1 MSENEAPPH
10 PTEALWTESARDMG
24 AEEADLARSVLEEH
38 RESGEPIVRVEPMG
52 ASRWRLCVGMA
63 DRLGSLSLACG
74 LLTVAGLDIDRA
86 DTITVVKPRKRRVN
100 PVTRH
105 VSFGRRIGA
114 RRTPNRPRGGQA
126 ADNRPPPM
134 SSHAVMLFDLR
145 QRADAPPDWDALRR
159 DLAEA
164 ARQIANGKMDDARS
178 LVIDRFAHAPR
189 GFDQRGGARLPMD
202 ISTDADSSPDYALLT
217 IRSADTS
224 GFLFAFSNALA
235 VSRVNI
241 VRAKIRTENGRVR
254 NTFWLTGASDE
265 KIRSES
271 RLGQIRAAA
280 ALIKQFTHLLPVAPD
295 PEQALRQFNALTAQ
309 FLSDPNRTAQIR
321 ALETPGVLETLAEM
335 MGMSRFLWEDFL
347 RTQLDNLL
355 PSLLDTE
362 SLERR
367 RTAEG
372 LRAALAPEWA
382 GSASDRAKALN
393 RFKDREMFGID
404 LRYITGRIDAREFGA
419 EQARLADAV
428 TERAFE
434 LGLETARERHGAPRL
449 SDGSPCPWT
458 VIGLGKFGG
467 GDMGFGSD
475 IELIFVYEG
484 DGATDGDD
492 PVPNSAFFEEAARG
506 FVRAIETRQQG
517 ALEIDMR
524 LRPYGSKGPLASS
537 LAAFADYF
545 RSDGDARQFERMA
558 LVRARPIA
566 GDPDFAE
573 RAMSVQREFV
583 YSEKPLDLDNIHHLR
598 ERQARELVNRGAVNA
613 KLSPGGLV
621 DIEYFVQT
629 RQITLGRQDPSLRQ
643 ANTLDALEALRA
655 AGRLNGDFAA
665 AARDS
670 YMFLR
675 RLTEALRMVRG
686 SAKDLHIPPADSR
699 EFDYLAHRMGV
710 SPPSKLSELI
720 ARHMKV
726 SREVWSAKNAEGA
739 DDSPASAQ

>member
-10 PTEALWTESARDMG
+10 PTEALWTESARDMDAEG
-24 AEEADLARSVLEEH
+24 AGLARGALEEH
-38 RESGEPIVRVEPMG
+38 RESGEPVVRVERMG
-52 ASRWRLCVGMA
+52 AARWRLCVAMS
-63 DRLGSLSLACG
+63 DSLGSLSLACG
-74 LLTVAGLDIDRA
+74 LLTVAGLDIERA

-114 RRTPNRPRGGQA
+114 RRTPNRRRGGA
-126 ADNRPPPM
+126 KPADDGRPPPM
-134 SSHAVMLFDLR
+134 SSHAVMLFDVR
-145 QRADAPPDWDALRR
+145 QRGDAPPDWDALRTEIADAGR
-159 DLAEA
+159 RIA
-164 ARQIANGKMDDARS
+164 AGGVEEMRS

-189 GFDQRGGARLPMD
+189 GLDQRGGARLPMD
-202 ISTDADSSPDYALLT
+202 ISTDADSSPDYALLA

-224 GFLFAFSNALA
+224 GFMFAFSNALA

-241 VRAKIRTENGRVR
+241 VRARVRTESGRVH
-254 NTFWLTGASDE
+254 NTFWLTDSSGA

-271 RLGQIRAAA
+271 RLRQIRAAA

-295 PEQALRQFNALTAQ
+295 PQQALRQFNALTTQ
-309 FLSDPNRTAQIR
+309 FLSDPKRLDDVR

-355 PSLLDTE
+355 PSLLDAE

-372 LRAALAPEWA
+372 LRTALEAEWS
-382 GSASDRAKALN
+382 GSAADRAKALN

-404 LRYITGRIDAREFGA
+404 LRYITGRIDVREFGA

-449 SDGSPCPWT
+449 PDGSPCPWT

-484 DGATDGDD
+484 DGTTDGDS

-506 FVRAIETRQQG
+506 FVQTIETRQQSVF
-517 ALEIDMR
+517 EIDMR

-545 RSDGDARQFERMA
+545 RADGDARQFERMA
-558 LVRARPIA
+558 LVRARPVA
-566 GDPDFAE
+566 GDFAFAE
-573 RAMSVQREFV
+573 RVMDVQREFV
-583 YSEKPLDLDNIHHLR
+583 YSEKPLDLGNIRHLR
-598 ERQARELVNRGAVNA
+598 ERQGRELVNRGAVNA

-629 RQITLGRQDPSLRQ
+629 RQIALGRQDPTLRQ
-643 ANTLDALEALRA
+643 ANTLDALDALRTAGDLDA
-655 AGRLNGDFAA
+655 AFAA

-670 YMFLR
+670 YIFLR
-675 RLTEALRMVRG
+675 RLTEALRVVRG

-710 SPPSKLSELI
+710 SPPSKLSEMI
-720 ARHMKV
+720 AQHMAV
-726 SREVWSAKNAEGA
+726 SRGAWGAKEGG
-739 DDSPASAQ
+739 DKSLLP

>member
-10 PTEALWTESARDMG
+10 PTEALWTESARDMDAEG
-24 AEEADLARSVLEEH
+24 AGLARSALEEH
-38 RESGEPIVRVEPMG
+38 RESGEPVVRVERMG
-52 ASRWRLCVGMA
+52 AARWRLCVAMS
-63 DRLGSLSLACG
+63 DSLGSLSLACG
-74 LLTVAGLDIDRA
+74 LLTVAGLDIERA

-114 RRTPNRPRGGQA
+114 RRTPNRRRGGA
-126 ADNRPPPM
+126 KPADDDRPPPM
-134 SSHAVMLFDLR
+134 SSHAVMLFDVR
-145 QRADAPPDWDALRR
+145 QRGDAPPDWGALRTEIADAGR
-159 DLAEA
+159 RIA
-164 ARQIANGKMDDARS
+164 AGGVEEMRS

-189 GFDQRGGARLPMD
+189 GLDQRGGARLPMD
-202 ISTDADSSPDYALLT
+202 ISTDADSSPDYALLA

-224 GFLFAFSNALA
+224 GFMFAFSNALA

-241 VRAKIRTENGRVR
+241 VRARVRTESGRVH
-254 NTFWLTGASDE
+254 NTFWLTDSSGA

-271 RLGQIRAAA
+271 RLRQIRAAA

-295 PEQALRQFNALTAQ
+295 PQQALRQFNALTTQ
-309 FLSDPNRTAQIR
+309 FLSDPKRLDDVR

-355 PSLLDTE
+355 PSLLDAE

-372 LRAALAPEWA
+372 LRTALEAEWA
-382 GSASDRAKALN
+382 GSAADRAKALN

-404 LRYITGRIDAREFGA
+404 LRYITGRIDVREFGA

-428 TERAFE
+428 TEKAFD

-467 GDMGFGSD
+467 YDMGFGSD

-484 DGATDGDD
+484 DGTTDGDS
-492 PVPNSAFFEEAARG
+492 PVPNSAFFEDAARG
-506 FVRAIETRQQG
+506 FVQTIETRQQSVF
-517 ALEIDMR
+517 EIDMR

-545 RSDGDARQFERMA
+545 RADGDARQFERMA
-558 LVRARPIA
+558 LVRARPVA
-566 GDPDFAE
+566 GDFAFAE
-573 RAMSVQREFV
+573 RVMDVQRKFV
-583 YSEKPLDLDNIHHLR
+583 YSEKPLDLDNVRHLR
-598 ERQARELVNRGAVNA
+598 ERQGRELVNRGAVNA

-629 RQITLGRQDPSLRQ
+629 RQIALGRQDPTLRQ
-643 ANTLDALEALRA
+643 ANTLDALDALRA
-655 AGRLNGDFAA
+655 SGDLDAAFAA

-670 YMFLR
+670 YIFLR
-675 RLTEALRMVRG
+675 RLTEALRVVRG
-686 SAKDLHIPPADSR
+686 SAKDLHIPPAASR

-710 SPPSKLSELI
+710 SPPSELSRMI
-720 ARHMKV
+720 ARHMAV
-726 SREVWSAKNAEGA
+726 SRGAWGAKGGGGK
-739 DDSPASAQ
+739 SLLP

>member
-10 PTEALWTESARDMG
+10 PTEALWTESARDMDAEG
-24 AEEADLARSVLEEH
+24 AGLARSALEEH
-38 RESGEPIVRVEPMG
+38 RESGEPVVRVERMG
-52 ASRWRLCVGMA
+52 AARWRLCVAMS
-63 DRLGSLSLACG
+63 DSLGSLSLACG
-74 LLTVAGLDIDRA
+74 LLTVAGLDIERA

-114 RRTPNRPRGGQA
+114 RRAANRRRGGVKS
-126 ADNRPPPM
+126 ADDRPPPM
-134 SSHAVMLFDLR
+134 SSHAVMLFDVR
-145 QRADAPPDWDALRR
+145 QRGDAPPDWDALRT
-159 DLAEA
+159 E
-164 ARQIANGKMDDARS
+164 IADAGRRIADGGVEEMRS

-189 GFDQRGGARLPMD
+189 GLDQRGGARLPMD
-202 ISTDADSSPDYALLT
+202 ISTDADSSPDYALLA

-224 GFLFAFSNALA
+224 GFMFAFSNALA

-241 VRAKIRTENGRVR
+241 VRARVRTESGRVH
-254 NTFWLTGASDE
+254 NTFWLTDSSGA

-271 RLGQIRAAA
+271 RLRQIRAAA

-295 PEQALRQFNALTAQ
+295 PQQALRQFNALTTQ
-309 FLSDPNRTAQIR
+309 FLSDPKRLDDVR

-355 PSLLDTE
+355 PSLLDAE

-372 LRAALAPEWA
+372 LRTALEAEWA
-382 GSASDRAKALN
+382 GSVSDRAKALN

-449 SDGSPCPWT
+449 SDGKPCPWT

-484 DGATDGDD
+484 DGTTDGDS
-492 PVPNSAFFEEAARG
+492 PVPNSAFFEDAARG
-506 FVRAIETRQQG
+506 FVQTIETRQQSVF
-517 ALEIDMR
+517 EIDMR

-545 RSDGDARQFERMA
+545 RADGDARQFERMA
-558 LVRARPIA
+558 LVRARPVA
-566 GDPDFAE
+566 GDLDFAE
-573 RAMSVQREFV
+573 RVMDVQREFV
-583 YSEKPLDLDNIHHLR
+583 YSEKPLDLGNIRHLR
-598 ERQARELVNRGAVNA
+598 ERQGRELVNRGAVNA

-629 RQITLGRQDPSLRQ
+629 RQIALGRQDPTLRQ
-643 ANTLDALEALRA
+643 ANTLDALDALRA
-655 AGRLNGDFAA
+655 AGDLDADFAA

-670 YMFLR
+670 YIFLR

-710 SPPSKLSELI
+710 SPPSELSRMI
-720 ARHMKV
+720 ARHMAV
-726 SREVWSAKNAEGA
+726 SRGAWGAKEGVA
-739 DDSPASAQ
+739 RASDKN